1 MTEFLAPLNEETR
14 HYKCDFCDKSFY
26 RLEHKVRHVRTHTG
40 EKPHHC
46 IFEQCDK
53 RFARSD
59 ELQRHIR
66 VHNSSCAVKIRR
78 RRKSSKE
85 HVPSEEEN
93 YMRQQQHCSVL
104 RLSHN
109 TTNDVDLMSKL
120 QEKKRRARDR
130 RTSSSS
136 VLHHCL
142 ATGCFKSFWRKGQLV
157 RHIETQH
164 GIQVTREDVLDK
176 EKMSQLLDSV
186 PKLTFTRRLS
196 DASASS
202 SSAASVECL
211 SPPTPNYIPQQPIT
225 DEYSTLSFGYNT
237 PHPMIVDPTH
247 YSNYYNIQN
256 TANQQKNTMV
266 SLPSFKDAFM
276 PSLLDSSPNHDNLSL
291 PSFKTLFC
299 N

>member
-1 MTEFLAPLNEETR
+1 MTDYSTTLNEEIR

-46 IFEQCDK
+46 IFEQCNK

-78 RRKSSKE
+78 KRKSSKE
-85 HVPSEEEN
+85 HVPSEEEA
-93 YMRQQQHCSVL
+93 YLRQQQHCSIL

-109 TTNDVDLMSKL
+109 TTNDVDLLNRL
-120 QEKKRRARDR
+120 QEKKRRVNER
-130 RTSSSS
+130 RASSSS

-164 GIQVTREDVLDK
+164 GIQVSREDVTDK

-202 SSAASVECL
+202 LSASTECL
-211 SPPTPNYIPQQPIT
+211 SPTPNYTLQQPSA
-225 DEYSTLSFGYNT
+225 DECSTPGFSYT
-237 PHPMIVDPTH
+237 SPQPMIIESTNL
-247 YSNYYNIQN
+247 SNFYTIQN
-256 TANQQKNTMV
+256 TNQQRNNMI

-276 PSLLDSSPNHDNLSL
+276 PSLLDSNPSQDNFSL
-291 PSFKTLFC
+291 PSFRTLFSI
-299 N
+299 